1 MGARPLFT
9 ANRWVFSSVL
19 RQHRHGTSLGQ
30 LHSLQCDDWVFEIYQ
45 HPLRDI
51 AKRMR
56 LERIAESMLKL
67 VGVMT
72 RNCMCLPN
80 VRTSASD
87 DKNVKKWRMLILHDS
102 DCKTRLDTAHNLTKA
117 APRKRI
123 PAAGFT
129 LLRRS
134 RCPLH
139 LIPRWRSGIC
149 VVATGRPILLRLC
162 GA

>member
-1 MGARPLFT
+1 MARPWGKYT
-9 ANRWVFSSVL
+9 RSSVMIGYL
-19 RQHRHGTSLGQ
+19 RSINT
-30 LHSLQCDDWVFEIYQ
+30 
-45 HPLRDI
+45 PLRDI
-51 AKRMR
+51 AKRMRLERIRMR

-134 RCPLH
+134 RYPLH